1 MQVYEVKNDI
11 AEILYAPDENNL
23 FLSDFLFLEDND
35 STIVSQVTD
44 IATTEQANINIATV
58 QFYLSVD
65 KSNRLTKYNGHT
77 PSKNAEVGYLD
88 ASEIVG
94 LFRPKTKEILWGNYI
109 RDKELPIAT
118 DLKFLSSN
126 SCTVCDR
133 AGESVSIVKTLL
145 YSLNKANSKVLLLDF
160 DGKYKRVK
168 TSLNAVFGEDFRI
181 PLDNK
186 ALDYIFEHDL
196 NDCPLEAKAVIQNII
211 LEIQKY
217 VESIPQGFL
226 PFNHFIN
233 IVTAEC
239 KNSKNAG
246 LMIFCN
252 KLLQYK
258 QKKIFADDESQFS
271 NINNCISSFK
281 LDISNVDTKY
291 HNLILNSVISHIKKK
306 FYVITDVSEENL
318 TSGTIKRI
326 YENQTIRLIP
336 IISHDDKYLNK
347 IKSYCKNLIIF
358 APAVRKKTD
367 EPYSSFMDKLSQ
379 NEFILWGD
387 STLFIPLI
395 VIARSFTENQI
406 EALETE
412 KQTDTIT
419 DEDLDSLDE
428 INGLNEFQNEST
440 AEIDN
445 AVIIDEI
452 TEEDLDEL
460 ESPQEAI
467 QASDVEENQD
477 GRNEAEQNEIFE
489 AEISSEE
496 NTITEI
502 NAEEDKNN
510 DEHSPAEIVSDTEDV
525 EVTEEENPAEK
536 NLQQQDDTNC
546 SEEEIENINNENQI
560 QTPPAQDDKKTIT
573 PQSNT
578 PAPAHLQKQ
587 EKAIP
592 NADELPIY
600 EPKEIDNND
609 TSEFKEGNRVI
620 HAKYGEG
627 TVEKIIAYGN
637 KTLCAIQFD
646 NVGRRLLDPKI
657 TTIHKV

>member
-1 MQVYEVKNDI
+1 
-11 AEILYAPDENNL
+11 
-23 FLSDFLFLEDND
+23 
-35 STIVSQVTD
+35 
-44 IATTEQANINIATV
+44 
-58 QFYLSVD
+58 
-65 KSNRLTKYNGHT
+65 
-77 PSKNAEVGYLD
+77 
-88 ASEIVG
+88 
-94 LFRPKTKEILWGNYI
+94 
-109 RDKELPIAT
+109 
-118 DLKFLSSN
+118 
-126 SCTVCDR
+126 
-133 AGESVSIVKTLL
+133 
-145 YSLNKANSKVLLLDF
+145 
-160 DGKYKRVK
+160 
-168 TSLNAVFGEDFRI
+168 
-181 PLDNK
+181 
-186 ALDYIFEHDL
+186 
-196 NDCPLEAKAVIQNII
+196 
-211 LEIQKY
+211 
-217 VESIPQGFL
+217 
-226 PFNHFIN
+226 
-233 IVTAEC
+233 
-239 KNSKNAG
+239 
-246 LMIFCN
+246 
-252 KLLQYK
+252 
-258 QKKIFADDESQFS
+258 
-271 NINNCISSFK
+271 
-281 LDISNVDTKY
+281 
-291 HNLILNSVISHIKKK
+291 
-306 FYVITDVSEENL
+306 
-318 TSGTIKRI
+318 
-326 YENQTIRLIP
+326 
-336 IISHDDKYLNK
+336 
-347 IKSYCKNLIIF
+347 
-358 APAVRKKTD
+358 
-367 EPYSSFMDKLSQ
+367 MDKLSQ

-440 AEIDN
+440 AEVDN

-496 NTITEI
+496 NTVTEI

-646 NVGRRLLDPKI
+646 NVGRRLLDPK
-657 TTIHKV
+657 